1 MGWTG
6 GQYSLYRVALAVAV
20 GCELLALLGG
30 AGLLAA
36 LLVAGL
42 AAGYRDRLAA
52 RLLASLLLFAE
63 LVGRAPETISAFAEL
78 ALDAASGRTALLP
91 ALLLL
96 LHARVPAAPFGAF
109 EARERTDPRGGWQR
123 PAVQTEI
130 GWALLCVAL
139 TAVFVGQIVGQDGG
153 LLAGMPAA
161 QSVALE
167 PLEARA
173 SVGLRGFALA
183 AAVFALVGLAVR
195 HTRRAAWSALAL
207 FGLAWL
213 AAARWGAVAAV
224 PSDPATGNP
233 AADIADRLSQLVLL
247 IFACEPAWWSGRR
260 LAAARAD
267 GADPAA
273 RSAHADAAL
282 PARLFYDGDCGFC
295 HRSVRFILSEELAT
309 PAALRLRFAPL
320 GSDTFRACLARHPEL
335 DAASL
340 PDSIVLELEDGVVFT
355 RSAAALEIAS
365 RLGGIWRLL
374 ALAGRLVPKPLLD
387 AGYDGIARIRKRLFA
402 QPKDACPILPPDLRA
417 RFDP

>member
-20 GCELLALLGG
+20 GCELLASASAILAGRSALLGAIAARPLALVLIG
-30 AGLLAA
+30 GVFLLAA
-36 LLVAGL
+36 LLAVGL
-42 AAGYRDRLAA
+42 AAGFRDRLAA
-52 RLLASLLLFAE
+52 RLLAPFVLFAE
-63 LVGRAPETISAFAEL
+63 LAGRETEAVTGFPEAAL
-78 ALDAASGRTALLP
+78 AAASGRTALLP
-91 ALLLL
+91 AILLLM
-96 LHARVPAAPFGAF
+96 HARVPAAPFGAF

-123 PAVQTEI
+123 PAVQTGI
-130 GWALLCVAL
+130 GWALLC
-139 TAVFVGQIVGQDGG
+139 
-153 LLAGMPAA
+153 
-161 QSVALE
+161 
-167 PLEARA
+167 
-173 SVGLRGFALA
+173 FALA
-183 AAVFALVGLAVR
+183 ALLGERILGRSEFGATAMTELPLVVVNLVVLVIALVGAAVER
-195 HTRRAAWSALAL
+195 ARPAAWIVLAL

-213 AAARWGAVAAV
+213 TAAGPAARAGFVGQA
-224 PSDPATGNP
+224 
-233 AADIADRLSQLVLL
+233 LLL

-260 LAAARAD
+260 LAAVRAN
-267 GADPAA
+267 GADPTV

-340 PDSIVLELEDGVVFT
+340 PDSIVLELEDGLVLT

-365 RLGGIWRLL
+365 RLGGVWRLL
-374 ALAGRLVPKPLLD
+374 ALAGRLVPKSLLD

-417 RFDP
+417 RFDS